1 MRYALSPEPERA
13 ATPAKIPLRSGIAGL
28 GHLHAAQRR
37 KRQGEQKEEEEVAE
51 GGSPNIAH
59 PTRHSGRKQSS
70 VGTVSAQET
79 SRRKG

>member
-1 MRYALSPEPERA
+1 MRYALSPKPERA

-28 GHLHAAQRR
+28 SHLHAAQRR
-37 KRQGEQKEEEEVAE
+37 KRRGEQKEEEVAE